1 MNNYRVRISND
12 SLNGYSS
19 RVLTSGLDISQYE
32 RNPVVLYMHRRGEVI
47 GYMTNLR
54 KERGEV
60 TGEIV
65 FDEASELSI
74 RCKKQWEK
82 GSLKAVSAGIEIGEV
97 SDEAQLMLPGQEN
110 PTVTKSRLMEV
121 SVVDIGAND
130 DALRLSWQGQQLQLA
145 GYGPRALFDNIINQ
159 TSKQEEMTQETIALM
174 LGLDKRAT
182 EAEIETRTAELVKL
196 AKETEALKAQV
207 KEMKEAAE
215 QRRRKEVEEM
225 IDLAIGENKITKEM
239 RESYITLGMT
249 DNGLA
254 VLRDVLGGMKSKTAT
269 AAPQPTKKLMAQID
283 TTADEPQKA
292 EDQWQKLSDVP
303 ANRIME
309 LKAKDEQRYRELYRK
324 EYGMDY

>member
-1 MNNYRVRISND
+1 
-12 SLNGYSS
+12 
-19 RVLTSGLDISQYE
+19 
-32 RNPVVLYMHRRGEVI
+32 
-47 GYMTNLR
+47 
-54 KERGEV
+54 
-60 TGEIV
+60 
-65 FDEASELSI
+65 
-74 RCKKQWEK
+74 
-82 GSLKAVSAGIEIGEV
+82 
-97 SDEAQLMLPGQEN
+97 
-110 PTVTKSRLMEV
+110 
-121 SVVDIGAND
+121 
-130 DALRLSWQGQQLQLA
+130 
-145 GYGPRALFDNIINQ
+145 LFDNIINK

-174 LGLDKRAT
+174 LGLAKGAT

-254 VLRDVLGGMKSKTAT
+254 VLRDVLGGMKTKTAT
-269 AAPQPTKKLMAQID
+269 AAPQPTQKLMAQID
-283 TTADEPQKA
+283 TTADETQKA
-292 EDQWQKLSDVP
+292 EDKWQKLSDVP